1 MTPEQ
6 VALVIQSVDALRPRM
21 PEVAADFYRRL
32 FEIAPQVRELFQQD
46 LTTQTVKFARE
57 LDEIVAVIPA
67 FSEFEGRTAAL
78 GRRHAGY
85 GVRAS
90 HYELVRQALM
100 AALGNALG
108 VAFDEKTRE
117 AWVNAFGLVA
127 ESMQLG
133 AAAAHRGTTRSE

>member
-6 VALVIQSVDALRPRM
+6 VTLVIESVDVLRPRM

-32 FEIAPQVRELFQQD
+32 FELAPQLRELFHKD
-46 LTTQTVKFARE
+46 LATQTVKFARE

-67 FSEFEGRTAAL
+67 FEKFEGRTAAL

-90 HYELVRQALM
+90 HYELVRQALL
-100 AALGNALG
+100 AALDNALG
-108 VAFDEKTRE
+108 DAFTDATRE
-117 AWVNAFGLVA
+117 AWLTAFGLVA
-127 ESMQLG
+127 EAMQLG
-133 AAAAHRGTTRSE
+133 ARPE